1 LEIRRVPPNDKEAAA
16 HGWTFL
22 SNYAHV
28 LVCLAR
34 DPNITLRE
42 IAEHVGV
49 TERAVHRI
57 VGELSAVGVVSK
69 EREGRRNHYTLCLD
83 AHLRHPLEEG
93 KTVGDL
99 LSGLL
104 SRAEMTR
111 VRAHVR
117 AAQNASA

>member
-1 LEIRRVPPNDKEAAA
+1 MPPNDKEAAA
-16 HGWTFL
+16 PAWTFL

-34 DPNITLRE
+34 NPDITLRE
-42 IAEHVGV
+42 MAEHVGV

-83 AHLRHPLEEG
+83 VHLRHPLEEG

-104 SRAEMTR
+104 SRSEMSR
-111 VRAHVR
+111 IRAKLR
-117 AAQNASA
+117 AARDASA

>member
-1 LEIRRVPPNDKEAAA
+1 MPLVEHDAAL
-16 HGWTFL
+16 HGWSFL

-34 DPNITLRE
+34 DPDITLRE
-42 IAEHVGV
+42 IGEQVGV

-57 VGELSAVGVVSK
+57 VCELSAVGVVEK
-69 EREGRRNHYTLCLD
+69 EREGRRNHYTLVLD
-83 AHLRHPLEEG
+83 MPLRHPVEQG

-104 SRAEMTR
+104 TRGEMSR
-111 VRAHVR
+111 VRARIR
-117 AAQNASA
+117 ADKKATSA

>member
-1 LEIRRVPPNDKEAAA
+1 MPPYDKDATV
-16 HGWTFL
+16 GWTFL

-34 DPNITLRE
+34 DPDITLRE
-42 IAEHVGV
+42 MAEQVGV

-57 VGELSAVGVVSK
+57 VCELSDVGVVAK
-69 EREGRRNHYTLCLD
+69 EREGRRNHYTVCLD
-83 AHLRHPLEEG
+83 EPLRHPLEEG

-104 SRAEMTR
+104 TRSEMSKLH
-111 VRAHVR
+111 ANVR
-117 AAQNASA
+117 AARKASNG

>member
-1 LEIRRVPPNDKEAAA
+1 MKPNDKEAAD
-16 HGWTFL
+16 HSWTFL

-34 DPNITLRE
+34 DPDITLRGV
-42 IAEHVGV
+42 AEQVGV

-57 VGELSAVGVVSK
+57 VAELTAAGVVVK
-69 EREGRRNHYTLCLD
+69 EREGRRNHYTLSLSMP
-83 AHLRHPLEEG
+83 LRHPLEEG

-104 SRAEMTR
+104 SRSEMSQ
-111 VRAHVR
+111 VRARIR
-117 AAQNASA
+117 AAGDAPTG

>member
-1 LEIRRVPPNDKEAAA
+1 MPSTDRETAA

-34 DPNITLRE
+34 DPDITLRE
-42 IAEHVGV
+42 LAEHVGV

-57 VGELSAVGVVSK
+57 VGELSAVGVVAK

-83 AHLRHPLEEG
+83 ANLRHPLEEG

-104 SRAEMTR
+104 SRSEMAR
-111 VRAHVR
+111 LHARIR
-117 AAQNASA
+117 AARKATSA

>member
-1 LEIRRVPPNDKEAAA
+1 MTDKATASAET

-34 DPNITLRE
+34 DPDITLRG
-42 IAEHVGV
+42 IAELVGV

-57 VGELSAVGVVSK
+57 VGELTSAGVVSK
-69 EREGRRNHYTLCLD
+69 EKEGRRNHYELCLD
-83 AHLRHPLEEG
+83 VPLRHPLETG
-93 KTVGDL
+93 KTVDDL

-104 SRAEMTR
+104 SRSEMAR
-111 VRAHVR
+111 VRARMR
-117 AAQNASA
+117 AAKKASTG